1 LPEPGHPTQAAG
13 PDFAAFLEESAEDLY
28 EAAPCGYVSALLD
41 GTIVRANNTFL
52 SWTGYRAEDLV
63 GVRRLQ
69 DLLTPGG
76 RIFHETHYAP
86 LLRLQGQVREIALD
100 LVCADGR
107 TLPVLLNSVLKTD
120 ETGTAVLSRTMIF
133 DATERRSYEQ
143 ELLRAKRSAEES
155 EARARLLAETLQRSL
170 IPPAPPAIPG
180 LDVAAVYRPAGLGDQ
195 VGGDFYDIFE
205 TARGDWAVV
214 LGDVCGKGPEAA
226 TVTALARYTVRAA
239 AMEARRPNRVLT
251 RLNEA
256 LLRQRAERFCTVVYA
271 RLRNLRG
278 RWRITVATGGHP
290 PPIRVTSRGET
301 DAVGRPGDLLGV
313 LDEPQL
319 HDVSVDLHPGDAL
332 AFYTDGVTEARR
344 EREFYGDDRLRDLL
358 SASAGETAAHIAA
371 SIDSAVV
378 DFQNG
383 IPRDDIAVVVIAAP
397 AALHVPA

>member
-1 LPEPGHPTQAAG
+1 MAETGGPGQAVNPG
-13 PDFAAFLEESAEDLY
+13 FAAFLEESAEDLY

-41 GTIVRANNTFL
+41 GPIVRVNRTFL
-52 SWTGYRAEDLV
+52 SWTGYRAEEVV

-76 RIFHETHYAP
+76 RIFYETHYAP

-100 LVCADGR
+100 FVCADGR
-107 TLPVLLNSVLKTD
+107 TLPVLMNSVLKTD
-120 ETGTAVLSRTMIF
+120 ETGAALLSRTTIF

-155 EARARLLAETLQRSL
+155 EARVRLLAETLQRSL
-170 IPPAPPAIPG
+170 IPPAPPMVPA

-239 AMEARRPNRVLT
+239 AMEARRPNRVLM
-251 RLNEA
+251 RLNDA

-278 RWRITVATGGHP
+278 RWRITVASGGHP
-290 PPIRVTSRGET
+290 PPIRVTGRGEMGS
-301 DAVGRPGDLLGV
+301 VGRPGHLLGV
-313 LDEPQL
+313 LDEAEL
-319 HDVSVDLHPGDAL
+319 HDVSIDLDPGDAL
-332 AFYTDGVTEARR
+332 VFFTDGVTEARR
-344 EREFYGDDRLRDLL
+344 DREFYGDDRLRDLL
-358 SASAGETAAHIAA
+358 RALAGRTAADIAA
-371 SIDSAVV
+371 AIESDVV
-378 DFQNG
+378 AFQSG
-383 IPRDDIAVVVIAAP
+383 IPRDDIAVVVVAAP
-397 AALHVPA
+397 AQLDPRA